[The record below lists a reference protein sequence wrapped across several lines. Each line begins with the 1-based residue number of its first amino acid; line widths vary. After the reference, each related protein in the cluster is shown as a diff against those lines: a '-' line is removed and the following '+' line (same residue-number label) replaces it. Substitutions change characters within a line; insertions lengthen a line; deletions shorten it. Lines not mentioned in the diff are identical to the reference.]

1 MEYGGRSGL
10 GSRGAGGGLGKAIMA
25 GWASKGAGGRCG
37 GFTLIELLIVLFL
50 MVALFTWGMPDLRR
64 MITNTHLAAISNSL
78 LADLRQTQANA
89 MTYGM
94 AWLCP
99 VTQGGQANGVC
110 GTTWEDGWQV
120 VRPKQGS
127 ETNPYTLLRV
137 QDPLP
142 KYTADNS
149 PQITIE
155 GNDHIKYG
163 ICFNNQGYPQQL
175 TLGDPPNC
183 SGPGN
188 GTFSICRRDRTHGTK
203 ETCRYLV
210 ISNSG
215 RLSISEEGQQ

>member
-1 MEYGGRSGL
+1 
-10 GSRGAGGGLGKAIMA
+10 MA
-25 GWASKGAGGRCG
+25 GRASKGAGGRCG

-50 MVALFTWGMPDLRR
+50 LAMLLTWGMPDLRR
-64 MITNTHLAAISNSL
+64 MITNARLATISNSL

-89 MTYGM
+89 MTYGS

-99 VTQGGQANGVC
+99 VPPAGQADPGTC
-110 GTTWEDGWQV
+110 GTAWEDGWQV
-120 VRPKQGS
+120 VRKKQGNES
-127 ETNPYTLLRV
+127 DPYTLLRV

-142 KYTADNS
+142 KYAADHS
-149 PQITIE
+149 SQITIE
-155 GNDHIKYG
+155 GNDHIQYG

-175 TLGDPPNC
+175 TQGDPPQC
-183 SGPGN
+183 SGTGN
-188 GTFSICRRDRTHGTK
+188 GTFSISICRRDRTRGTK